1 MRLAK
6 FEVLEGH
13 DFRRLLLKLG
23 CRLDLIQSYFFWWAS
38 SQGWLRP
45 VLLCLARDS
54 FLGSENVLY
63 FLPEMENLLY
73 WALLEL
79 SATSPLICF
88 SSPPACPG
96 GRRARS
102 ELSFVSAAVFL
113 SPKRAFW
120 VVECSLS
127 LLTEVALVKTKLFS
141 ACAMGLE
148 ELTRCTSSLPEAQD
162 SCEKRRGDPH
172 LLKS

>member
-1 MRLAK
+1 MEEHH
-6 FEVLEGH
+6 FQ
-13 DFRRLLLKLG
+13 RLLLKLG
-23 CRLDLIQSYFFWWAS
+23 CRLDLIQSSLFWWAS
-38 SQGWLRP
+38 SQGWLGP

-63 FLPEMENLLY
+63 FLPEMENVLY
-73 WALLEL
+73 RALLGL

-113 SPKRAFW
+113 SPKKAFW
-120 VVECSLS
+120 VAECSLS
-127 LLTEVALVKTKLFS
+127 LLTEVALVKTMFS
-141 ACAMGLE
+141 LACAMGLE
-148 ELTRCTSSLPEAQD
+148 ELMKYTSSLPGAQD
-162 SCEKRRGDPH
+162 SYEKRRSDLH